1 MAEKYDEYEAA
12 DVLASIAK
20 KLKEVDRALQDAYR
34 HFTPDVIELIEKAD
48 PKGEMDPGYW
58 SQQMKLVADAI
69 LEERTM
75 KDDAGI
81 EHFQGPGLG
90 IGHAGPRGTG
100 RLHCHARP

>member
-58 SQQMKLVADAI
+58 SKQMKLVADAI

-81 EHFQGPGLG
+81 EPVEQKASAPSPARSFGYGPSF
-90 IGHAGPRGTG
+90 
-100 RLHCHARP
+100 

>member
-1 MAEKYDEYEAA
+1 
-12 DVLASIAK
+12 
-20 KLKEVDRALQDAYR
+20 
-34 HFTPDVIELIEKAD
+34 VIELIEKAD

-81 EHFQGPGLG
+81 EQVEQKKPTPSPARSFGYGPSF
-90 IGHAGPRGTG
+90 
-100 RLHCHARP
+100 

>member
-81 EHFQGPGLG
+81 EQVEQKKPTPSPARSFGYGPSF
-90 IGHAGPRGTG
+90 
-100 RLHCHARP
+100 